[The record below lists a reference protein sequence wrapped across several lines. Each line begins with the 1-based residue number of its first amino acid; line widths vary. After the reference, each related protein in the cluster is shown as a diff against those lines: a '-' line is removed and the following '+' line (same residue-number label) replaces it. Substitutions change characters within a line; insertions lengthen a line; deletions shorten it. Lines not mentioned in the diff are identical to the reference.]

1 MKTTMQPGSAGAK
14 ETRADEIFDQRR
26 HRSADRG
33 GKRRD
38 VKIEMITF
46 DRPNEMAAESLSQG
60 MNGVMTLELMA
71 LSPNRTRVVVG
82 FEIRPQNLSARLF
95 VQSLK
100 LAKGTLTTRYKKR
113 VAEHAKTLEERYKAM
128 V

>member
-1 MKTTMQPGSAGAK
+1 MKFSTK
-14 ETRADEIFDQRR
+14 EDIEAPIE
-26 HRSADRG
+26 